1 MAALIEFVC
10 IATHERRSDPAITLE
25 QQSWA
30 YCAAGAGDGHT
41 WTRIDPTAV
50 EKLRSR
56 PGNGNGGVHLVT
68 DESDERRAAGRPA
81 R

>member
-10 IATHERRSDPAITLE
+10 TAAHEHRSDPSITVE
-25 QQSWA
+25 QKAWA
-30 YCAAGAGDGHT
+30 YCPAGAADQHQ

-50 EKLRSR
+50 EALRS
-56 PGNGNGGVHLVT
+56 PAGNGHPHLSL
-68 DESDERRAAGRPA
+68 DQGNERTLTGRPA

>member
-10 IATHERRSDPAITLE
+10 IATHAHHGDPSVTLE
-25 QQSWA
+25 QRAWA
-30 YCAAGAGDGHT
+30 YCAAGSNDGHQ

-50 EKLRSR
+50 ETLRSPARNGR
-56 PGNGNGGVHLVT
+56 PHLAPH
-68 DESDERRAAGRPA
+68 ESNEHTLTGRPA